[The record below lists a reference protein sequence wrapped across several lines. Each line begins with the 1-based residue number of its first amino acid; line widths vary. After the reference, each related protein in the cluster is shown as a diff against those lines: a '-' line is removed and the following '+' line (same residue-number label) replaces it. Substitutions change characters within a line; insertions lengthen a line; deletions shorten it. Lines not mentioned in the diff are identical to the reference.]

1 MRYLVNLVYC
11 LCLLLGH
18 QSLTQ
23 ATSWSELEQQ
33 AKGNTLYFYAWG
45 GAQSINDYIQWAAD
59 EAKHRYDIEVVHVKV
74 ADTGTVVNQVLAE
87 KTAGNLNQGKV
98 DLVWIN
104 GENFAAMK
112 QQQLLFGP
120 FTQHLPNMA
129 LTDSN
134 EKPSIAADFTVPV
147 DGLEAPWGM
156 AQLVFMADQQRVKEF
171 PDSMAA
177 LLAYLKQHP
186 GQFSYP
192 KIPDFH
198 GLTFVKQALIE
209 TTQANPVLYQD
220 VSLADFDQVTAPLWQ
235 YLDQLHPLMW
245 RKGQTFVISQ
255 AQLKAKLNDG
265 EISIAFS
272 FNPNDAANSISNDEL
287 PDSVRSYVHS
297 QGSLGNTHFLAIP
310 FNASQ
315 TAAAQVFANFLMSP
329 LAQARK
335 ADPAI
340 WGDPTVLSM
349 AKLSPEQQALFNQA
363 QRHPASLP
371 EQSLGKIL
379 LEPHPSWVNQLEQAW
394 LSRYGQ

>member
-1 MRYLVNLVYC
+1 MRYLVNLAFC
-11 LCLLLGH
+11 LCLFGLN
-18 QSLTQ
+18 SLAQ
-23 ATSWSELEQQ
+23 ADTWSELEQQ
-33 AKGNTLYFYAWG
+33 AKGKTLYFYAWG
-45 GAQSINDYIQWAAD
+45 GAKSINDYIQWASD
-59 EAKHRYDIEVVHVKV
+59 EAKHRYDIDVVHVKV

-112 QQQLLFGP
+112 QQALLFGP
-120 FTQHLPNMA
+120 FTAQLPNMK
-129 LTDSN
+129 LTDAT

-156 AQLVFMADQQRVKEF
+156 AQLVFMADQQRVKTF

-177 LLAYLKQHP
+177 LLDFLTNNP

-209 TTQANPVLYQD
+209 TTQANPALYQD
-220 VSLADFDQVTAPLWQ
+220 VEQADFDKVTAPLWH

-245 RKGQTFVISQ
+245 RKGKTFVTSQ

-272 FNPNDAANSISNDEL
+272 FNPNDAANSISNGEL
-287 PDSVRSYVHS
+287 PDSVRSYVHH
-297 QGSLGNTHFLAIP
+297 QGSLGNTHFIAIP

-315 TAAAQVFANFLMSP
+315 KAAAQVFANFLMSP
-329 LAQARK
+329 EAQARK
-335 ADPAI
+335 ADPGV

-349 AKLSPEQQALFNQA
+349 AKLTPSQQALFHQE

-371 EQSLGKIL
+371 EQALGSIL
-379 LEPHPSWVNQLEQAW
+379 LEPHPSWVAKLEQAW
-394 LSRYGQ
+394 LARYGQ